1 MHVSMLKPVKLVKI
15 YKTIAMKVRK
25 PIVKPYKTCKTYKT
39 HNHESKKTYC
49 KTL

>member
-25 PIVKPYKTCKTYKT
+25 PIVKPYKTYKT